1 MALSGA
7 LDVSDGLA
15 AKGFGQYAGLF
26 RSHEIGLP
34 LLQICA
40 EETDGGVWAEVFGA
54 LPQIGHEDREPLME
68 AMPAIR
74 APFPARS
81 AV

>member
-1 MALSGA
+1 LPWIVSGQPM
-7 LDVSDGLA
+7 SSRFHRRGR
-15 AKGFGQYAGLF
+15 
-26 RSHEIGLP
+26 RSTAVPVVQLP